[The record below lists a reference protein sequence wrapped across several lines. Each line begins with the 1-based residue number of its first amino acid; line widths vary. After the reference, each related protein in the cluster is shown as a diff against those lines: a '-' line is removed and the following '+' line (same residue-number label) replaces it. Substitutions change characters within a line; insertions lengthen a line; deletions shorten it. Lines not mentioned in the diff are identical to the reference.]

1 VQIKL
6 IPIPVLTVMQ
16 RTWNHIWVV
25 GSKDCNGRFRGMNKV
40 AGEKFFCSAKDAF
53 DHLGNMSSDVAKCF
67 GVFEIP
73 CLVVFELATP
83 EEEGKSIP

>member
-1 VQIKL
+1 
-6 IPIPVLTVMQ
+6 M
-16 RTWNHIWVV
+16 
-25 GSKDCNGRFRGMNKV
+25 